1 MDDQLTIDLPNER
14 LGVFVQYNDTFIDA
28 IMIQQ
33 GQQMIKKEYVTIK
46 MDNGVQDP
54 KVVLIVKDIQND
66 EPYAGSVSIPR
77 HIILEGELN
86 KPYVQ
91 WVTLFDD

>member
-1 MDDQLTIDLPNER
+1 MDDQLIVDLPNER

-33 GQQMIKKEYVTIK
+33 GQQMIKKDNVTIK

-54 KVVLIVKDIQND
+54 KVVLIVKDI
-66 EPYAGSVSIPR
+66 
-77 HIILEGELN
+77 
-86 KPYVQ
+86 
-91 WVTLFDD
+91 

>member
-1 MDDQLTIDLPNER
+1 MDDQLTVDLPNER

-54 KVVLIVKDIQND
+54 KVVLIVKDI
-66 EPYAGSVSIPR
+66 
-77 HIILEGELN
+77 
-86 KPYVQ
+86 
-91 WVTLFDD
+91 

>member
-54 KVVLIVKDIQND
+54 KVVLIVKDI
-66 EPYAGSVSIPR
+66 
-77 HIILEGELN
+77 
-86 KPYVQ
+86 
-91 WVTLFDD
+91 